1 MVQNVLYAGG
11 TGLFADIGKFNSKE
25 ELNAFLGQF
34 KSLNINAPN
43 YCNPIPE
50 KKNVGSNIFLE
61 EGKIEIDYQKRI
73 NSYNNWLTEKCKEW

>member
-50 KKNVGSNIFLE
+50 KKKCWFKHIF
-61 EGKIEIDYQKRI
+61 GRRK
-73 NSYNNWLTEKCKEW
+73 N